1 MTTTCSFKDRVDAG
15 RHLAEGLKEFRGSE
29 AVVLGLARG
38 GVVVAAQVARELDLP
53 LDVLVVRKIGAPRQ
67 PEYGIG
73 AVAPGV
79 RVVDDRAVHYMGL
92 SSEQLEELAENEEAE
107 IERRLYLYR
116 GGSHELNL
124 NGRFAILV
132 DDGLA
137 TGITAVAA
145 VRYAKAHGA
154 ESVILAAP
162 VCSEGGMSLLKQE
175 ADRVVCSCLP
185 PQFMS
190 VGQWYENFTQTSDE
204 EVIGILSGRDSEGRL

>member
-1 MTTTCSFKDRVDAG
+1 MTTTCSFKHRAEAG
-15 RHLAEGLKEFRGSE
+15 RRLAENLTEFRGSDSII
-29 AVVLGLARG
+29 LGLARG
-38 GVVVAAQVARELDLP
+38 GVVVAAEVARQLNLP

-79 RVVDDRAVHYMGL
+79 RVIDERAVQHMGL
-92 SSEQLEELAENEEAE
+92 TPEMLEELAEHEEAE

-145 VRYAKAHGA
+145 VRYAKAQGA
-154 ESVILAAP
+154 KSVILAAP
-162 VCSEGGMSLLKQE
+162 VCSEGGVSLLERE

-190 VGQWYENFTQTSDE
+190 VGQWYEDFTQTSDE
-204 EVIGILSGRDSEGRL
+204 EVIGILSGRDSDGRL

>member
-1 MTTTCSFKDRVDAG
+1 MTTTCSFKNRTDAG
-15 RHLAEGLKEFRGSE
+15 KQLSSNLVEFRDAD

-38 GVVVAAQVARELDLP
+38 GVVVGAEVARQLDLP
-53 LDVLVVRKIGAPRQ
+53 LDVIVVRKIGAPRQ

-79 RVVDDRAVHYMGL
+79 QVVDQRAVNYLGI
-92 SSEQLEELAENEEAE
+92 SSDALQELAENEESE
-107 IERRLYLYR
+107 IERRLNVYR

-145 VRYAKAHGA
+145 IRYAKAHGA
-154 ESVILAAP
+154 RSVILAAP
-162 VCSEGGMSLLKQE
+162 VCSEGGMALVEEE
-175 ADRVVCSCLP
+175 ADRVVCACVP
-185 PQFMS
+185 PLFMS
-190 VGQWYENFTQTSDE
+190 VGQWYEDFTQTSDE
-204 EVIGILSGRDSEGRL
+204 EVIGILSARDSDGRL